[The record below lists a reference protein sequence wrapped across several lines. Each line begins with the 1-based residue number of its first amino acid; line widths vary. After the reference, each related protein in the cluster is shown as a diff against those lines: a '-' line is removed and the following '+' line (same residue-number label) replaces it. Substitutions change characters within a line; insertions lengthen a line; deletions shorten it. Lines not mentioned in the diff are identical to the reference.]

1 MLHRQTTPRC
11 GTCHYYELSPLG
23 GQGWCQH
30 PRMTGNGQY
39 LRLVSERK
47 LDCAHRMPVF
57 WEAAEKDTQPDW
69 EDGGLVTDNAS
80 IASGRAE

>member
-1 MLHRQTTPRC
+1 
-11 GTCHYYELSPLG
+11 
-23 GQGWCQH
+23 
-30 PRMTGNGQY
+30 MTGNGQY